1 MKYYNSRVG
10 AYGFLSVIKGM
21 HMIVCLMR
29 GRYSYDNMGGTAE
42 VKAFVPAIAGAR
54 ALFFS
59 IKNQKGL

>member
-1 MKYYNSRVG
+1 
-10 AYGFLSVIKGM
+10 M
-21 HMIVCLMR
+21 HKERSFIN
-29 GRYSYDNMGGTAE
+29 GNMGGTAE